1 MPGSVHDA
9 RMLANSQ
16 LNRMLR
22 DEVIPPSKQQV
33 IDGKDPIPVLLIV
46 DPAYPLMPYI
56 MKEYVAGGS
65 TPREQY
71 LGCKLCG
78 A

>member
-1 MPGSVHDA
+1 
-9 RMLANSQ
+9 
-16 LNRMLR
+16 MLR
-22 DEVIPPSKQQV
+22 DEVILPSKQQV
-33 IDGKDPIPVLLIV
+33 IDGKDPVPVLLIV

-71 LGCKLCG
+71 LSYKLYGARYVVECAFGCLKARFSCP
-78 A
+78 